1 MLVSERTEVPILP
14 LIELWILPG
23 SIIYSEC
30 WKSYHNINKFDCC
43 ESPALLTYKHIHFDW
58 LITNKIYNFLFT
70 FVYLIGETMINYTHI
85 TVNHDQCYKDPV
97 TGTHTNT
104 VEGIYHG
111 WKRHAIFWCCY
122 WFALYTRH
130 VAFFKASFFVTNRT
144 KRHLSQHFHGKT
156 NVVKRKGWIWYF
168 MKTAAAM
175 HKSGYNPSDTN
186 GQSTKERH
194 DILREEITTSRK
206 KR

>member
-1 MLVSERTEVPILP
+1 MLVSDRTEAPILP

-70 FVYLIGETMINYTHI
+70 FVYVFGETMINYTHI

-104 VEGIYHG
+104 VEEVLSRLKTACDFLMLLLIRFLYQACGILL
-111 WKRHAIFWCCY
+111 R
-122 WFALYTRH
+122 L
-130 VAFFKASFFVTNRT
+130 
-144 KRHLSQHFHGKT
+144 LSSSQTGLSVICLST
-156 NVVKRKGWIWYF
+156 SMVKRMWWNKKDEFDLSWRLQQQCTSQVTIHLTQMASLQKKGMTY
-168 MKTAAAM
+168 
-175 HKSGYNPSDTN
+175 
-186 GQSTKERH
+186 
-194 DILREEITTSRK
+194 
-206 KR
+206 